1 MRTTVSSLLLCL
13 ALFAAACSGGDDDT
27 TTADAP
33 TGATDDTS
41 EDAGDTGADGDDT
54 PTTDDAPTDDTDA
67 PADEPT
73 IELDAEVFSIDE
85 GAGCAVYVSV
95 PEADATGDL
104 RLLIWQGVV
113 ANDFS
118 ECGFSDVVEVGLLT
132 VNGLDSYNQPDF
144 SQTIEHVYYGVD
156 GWDAL
161 VSDCYAVV
169 LDGACTE
176 LLAASFSE

>member
-13 ALFAAACSGGDDDT
+13 ALFAAACSGGDDDAAT
-27 TTADAP
+27 TDAGATDTADAGDD
-33 TGATDDTS
+33 TADTDDAQTDDSATDD
-41 EDAGDTGADGDDT
+41 AGDASDT
-54 PTTDDAPTDDTDA
+54 
-67 PADEPT
+67 PADEPA
-73 IELDAEVFSIDE
+73 IDLDAEVFSIDE

-113 ANDFS
+113 TNDFS